1 MIKLKLLLLL
11 LLLPVLLIASEPPLE
26 WSEQEYALSPEPS
39 GDEVTLTLPRPG
51 DEIGYETVTRP
62 RMIEVSTGLVVL
74 VDDFGKAVAAAQEAL
89 SPEQGFISQLT
100 YVRPLEDPA
109 SGRLL
114 FQVRTDERDGLIRK
128 LTALGEVISE
138 ERNSE
143 DVSEEFYREQRELEE
158 LKATM
163 TALRRELIETTS
175 ERDRKNLERDLLEAE
190 NEAANLLLANPQLD
204 GEVGLTSLFLTL
216 TEDSGFIG
224 DPGERLLGKG
234 VSEGYIA
241 LMQVVRVLII
251 ILMVGLPV
259 GALVFLIFILIRCYL
274 RKRKA
279 RKVTK

>member
-1 MIKLKLLLLL
+1 MTKLKLLLLL
-11 LLLPVLLIASEPPLE
+11 LLPTLLMATAEPLE

-62 RMIEVSTGLVVL
+62 RMIEVSTGLVIL
-74 VDDFGKAVAAAQEAL
+74 VDDFAMAVTAAQEAL

-128 LTALGEVISE
+128 LTALGDVISE

-175 ERDRKNLERDLLEAE
+175 ERERKNLERDLLEAE
-190 NEAANLLLANPQLD
+190 NKAANLLLANPQLD

-241 LMQVVRVLII
+241 LMHVVRVLII

-259 GALVFLIFILIRCYL
+259 GALAFLILILIRRYL
-274 RKRKA
+274 RKRKT
-279 RKVTK
+279 RKVTN